1 MKFKIR
7 KNLVKNRNK
16 RIIYTQGTG
25 KRSLTIILVGL
36 FGISSWLLLAVF
48 QKSAPNFPVA
58 IRTNDFGSNFLA
70 NRFVLWQIPIL
81 GLILIALNSIL
92 ARVLKDSEERLSF
105 FLKSVN
111 IGIAVL
117 ILLISVQIYLLN
129 R

>member
-1 MKFKIR
+1 MKLKTR
-7 KNLVKNRNK
+7 KKLVKIYNK
-16 RIIYTQGTG
+16 KLIPAQDNG
-25 KRSLTIILVGL
+25 KKSLTIILIGL
-36 FGISSWLLLAVF
+36 FGLSSWILLVVF

>member
-58 IRTNDFGSNFLA
+58 IRTNDFGSNFWLTV
-70 NRFVLWQIPIL
+70 FSY
-81 GLILIALNSIL
+81 G
-92 ARVLKDSEERLSF
+92 K
-105 FLKSVN
+105 FLFWV
-111 IGIAVL
+111 
-117 ILLISVQIYLLN
+117 
-129 R
+129 